1 MFLRADTT
9 GIPKNLSTEC
19 FDSRRAPEIFNQPD
33 QYLCSPTIA
42 FDFPEKPIALAAEM
56 SSNKTVAVPMIHGQP
71 FARFLLLAAESAHAV
86 LKLIYNLPHLYSEI
100 EAIQEPLC
108 PRFNVLHKRCWG
120 CGVGLESIGT

>member
-9 GIPKNLSTEC
+9 RVSENLSTEC
-19 FDSRRAPEIFNQPD
+19 FHCRRTPKILNQPD
-33 QYLCSPTIA
+33 QCLYSPTIA
-42 FDFPEKPIALAAEM
+42 FDFPEKPITLATEM